1 MGSKVNIEDNNLT
14 IETYDLN
21 LQYKGTKN
29 SNDNLYKRY
38 CTCRDQELDRFWK
51 NSVFVWCFL
60 LLCFG
65 AFGIIMTDYVS
76 TIPEGNSKIYIEK
89 EQCMKLLSVISFF
102 GFLISN
108 IWVWMARGLKAWYEV
123 YESAI
128 WDMESKHN
136 VFEFK
141 RNYTIENY
149 WGLKTNGY
157 SSFSSDRLSPSKIVI
172 LIGHLLRI
180 IWFIAYCSC
189 LFISFDCILPIQ
201 TQHNIFW
208 TYLIGWVFYFGMLS
222 VFLERYKIKH
232 YIIIVGNL
240 IGLSIVIALLYWNFD
255 FKIKDNIEIKL
266 DYLFVLL
273 ISTLFVYV
281 CGTLIKSSSLRTQQ
295 ENMIFQQIQ
304 RALSS
309 LNDKSL
315 SEKDKQI
322 IANLYFEVKDN
333 YVKVFF
339 SNKEEKEKY
348 QSYINA
354 LFEKNN
360 NNTNWIRKIWKK
372 IIDWLKSKNDESE
385 NDLIVL
391 IDLQDNNLKKDI
403 DDSKN

>member
-14 IETYDLN
+14 IEAYDLN

-60 LLCFG
+60 LLCFS
-65 AFGIIMTDYVS
+65 AFGLIITEYVS
-76 TIPEGNSKIYIEK
+76 TIPKGNTKIYIEK
-89 EQCMKLLSVISFF
+89 EKCKTLLAIIAYF
-102 GFLISN
+102 GLLISN

-128 WDMESKHN
+128 WDMESKSN
-136 VFEFK
+136 VFGFA
-141 RNYTIENY
+141 RNYTIDNY
-149 WGLKTNGY
+149 WNIKEKKIP
-157 SSFSSDRLSPSKIVI
+157 FFCSDSISPSKIVI
-172 LIGHLLRI
+172 LIGHLLRAF
-180 IWFIAYCSC
+180 WFIAYCSC
-189 LFISFDCILPIQ
+189 LFKSFNCILPIQ
-201 TQHNIFW
+201 TQYNIFW
-208 TYLIGWVFYFGMLS
+208 TYLICWVFVFGMLS

-240 IGLSIVIALLYWNFD
+240 IGLLIVITLLYWKFD
-255 FKIKDNIEIKL
+255 CIIKDNIEIKL
-266 DYLFVLL
+266 DFLFVLL

-295 ENMIFQQIQ
+295 ENMIFQQTR

-309 LNDKSL
+309 LIDKSL
-315 SEKDKQI
+315 TGKDKQI
-322 IANLYFEVKDN
+322 ITNLYFEVKDN

-360 NNTNWIRKIWKK
+360 NNTNWIRKIWEK